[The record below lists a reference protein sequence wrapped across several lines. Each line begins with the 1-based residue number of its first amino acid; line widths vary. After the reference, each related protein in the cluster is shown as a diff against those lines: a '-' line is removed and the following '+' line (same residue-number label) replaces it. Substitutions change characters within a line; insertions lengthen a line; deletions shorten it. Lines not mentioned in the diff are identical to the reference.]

1 MATVRF
7 QTPLP
12 NKRPSYKLECHIVLL
27 DNFDFVAL
35 FEKKSA
41 KGQELFDR
49 ACEKLKIPSNEKGF
63 FGLQFTDRADG
74 ELNWVDMKREIR
86 AQRSK
91 PYNFQF
97 AVRFFPA
104 RNYSRLS
111 RETQNQIRL
120 QVKDYLVRGKF
131 VCTVNEHAMLD
142 GFFAQAMLGDFQ
154 RPVHSKGY
162 LEDLLGPFFAPPNG
176 INSEIEVS
184 ESEYE
189 LSVANNHRS
198 HRGMSLE
205 EANLAYL
212 ELAKNLPFFGTSF
225 HPGATDKNGNSV
237 LLAIDSQG
245 LLIYECDGL
254 NKPGEVTSRFPWSD
268 IVSLVSQN
276 RKFYIVAYS
285 SEKKDGGSFSFRF
298 HGHYAHRGA
307 DRMRTDALEWQAF
320 YYKPEKKLNRRSK
333 SFGEADS
340 IATITAREEAKEN
353 FERSERR
360 YGTVVRKRPGTSFK
374 RFKSSLRK
382 KLPRRFKPSRL
393 QDQTVFASSSSS
405 SAASTNE
412 TFESS
417 ILHQNEHKI
426 CAVTSNL

>member
-12 NKRPSYKLECHIVLL
+12 NKRPSCKLECHIVLL

-35 FEKKSA
+35 FETKSA

-49 ACEKLKIPSNEKGF
+49 ACEKLKIPSKEKGF

-74 ELNWVDMKREIR
+74 ELNWVDLKREIR

-104 RNYSRLS
+104 GNYSRLS
-111 RETQNQIRL
+111 RETQDLIRF

-131 VCTVNEHAMLD
+131 VCTVKEHAVLD

-154 RPVHSKGY
+154 RPVHTKGY

-176 INSEIEVS
+176 INSDLEVS

-189 LSVANNHRS
+189 LSVANMHRS
-198 HRGMSLE
+198 HRGMSVE
-205 EANLAYL
+205 QANLAYL
-212 ELAKNLPFFGTSF
+212 ELAKKLPFFGTSF

-237 LLAIDSQG
+237 LLAVDSQG
-245 LLIYECDGL
+245 VLIYECDSL
-254 NKPGEVTSRFPWSD
+254 HKPSEVTSRFPWSD

-340 IATITAREEAKEN
+340 IANITAREEAREN
-353 FERSERR
+353 LDRNERR
-360 YGTVVRKRPGTSFK
+360 YGTVVRKRHGTSFK

-382 KLPRRFKPSRL
+382 KLPRRFKSSRL
-393 QDQTVFASSSSS
+393 QDEDQSVSVSASWS
-405 SAASTNE
+405 SAASNNE
-412 TFESS
+412 T
-417 ILHQNEHKI
+417 
-426 CAVTSNL
+426 